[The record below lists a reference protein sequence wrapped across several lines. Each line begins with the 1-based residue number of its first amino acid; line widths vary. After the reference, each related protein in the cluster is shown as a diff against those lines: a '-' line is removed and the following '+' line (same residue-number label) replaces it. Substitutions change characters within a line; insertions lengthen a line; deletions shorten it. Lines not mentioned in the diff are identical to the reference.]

1 MPVKIKK
8 SGKCYKV
15 STPNGTKAKC
25 TTKKKAAAQ
34 RRLLNAI
41 EHNPD
46 FHANTKRGV
55 IGK

>member
-8 SGKCYKV
+8 QGKCYRV
-15 STPNGTKAKC
+15 STPNSTKAKC

-34 RRLLNAI
+34 RRLLNAV
-41 EHNPD
+41 EHNPN